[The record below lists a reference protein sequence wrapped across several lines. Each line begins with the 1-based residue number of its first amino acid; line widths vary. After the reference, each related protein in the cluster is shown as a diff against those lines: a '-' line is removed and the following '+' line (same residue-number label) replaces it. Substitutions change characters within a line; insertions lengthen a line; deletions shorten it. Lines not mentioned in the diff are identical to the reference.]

1 MDVTFRSIILITALV
16 AATPMGFSREAVA
29 NPTITMTVAG
39 KGDVVIEL
47 YQNEAPNTVAHI
59 IKLAKSGFYKDQKFY
74 AVLKDPRPFLVRF
87 GDPNTKTKPMNDSS
101 IGNGGSGA
109 QIQFENSGKSHVKG
123 AVGLATR
130 PDSPKVGDSQFYIM
144 LDSKP
149 FLDGSYTVFGQVVKG
164 MDVVSKIDVGDQ
176 VTSVTIT
183 GD

>member
-1 MDVTFRSIILITALV
+1 MSIRSIILITALCAV
-16 AATPMGFSREAVA
+16 TPIGLSRSSVA
-29 NPTITMTVAG
+29 NPSMTLSVAG

-47 YQNEAPNTVAHI
+47 YRSEAPNTVAHI

-130 PDSPKVGDSQFYIM
+130 PESPKVGDSQFYIM

-176 VTSVTIT
+176 VTSVTIS

>member
-1 MDVTFRSIILITALV
+1 MSFRSIIFITALV
-16 AATPMGFSREAVA
+16 AATPVGFSGAPAA
-29 NPTITMTVAG
+29 NPTLTLSVAG

-47 YQNEAPNTVAHI
+47 FKAEAPNTVAHI
-59 IKLAKSGFYKDQKFY
+59 VKLAKGGFYKDQKFY

-109 QIQFENSGKSHVKG
+109 QVQFENSGKSHIKG

-130 PDSPKVGDSQFYIM
+130 PDNPKVGDSQFYIM

-176 VTSVTIT
+176 VTSVTIS